1 MHTLMRSLKYAC
13 VAMLLGP
20 GLSLVTA
27 TAANALSDAREP
39 GSLIIF
45 PYFATGAVTPDGT
58 VQPMTE
64 IHIGVTCPVG
74 FTCPE
79 GEPIKLE
86 AHWVCPGSENPN
98 TSFVCK
104 ESDFV
109 LFTTVNGKIT
119 VNPNGQSSVG
129 NIPRP
134 PCTHGYL
141 IAWVVNVL
149 DQPIKFDGLFGD
161 AVVRNSSSALAA
173 YDGVTVQA
181 ADPDPLHTLGVITT
195 GTDTFTGQSTLI
207 FDGVPGHY
215 TMLTGQLTG
224 DVKFTDVIPGPGIVD
239 PKTWLVFLTVDVQS
253 NFPNNPTFVPLTFYN
268 AKEVR
273 TSTSFNFVCWGA
285 SPNHS
290 TQREPDPDGAGHH
303 RGKLCFR
310 AGGEG
315 ANLWNPG
322 RKRAGHSAGS
332 CLHSRGY
339 RVHFNRTGVYNPAV
353 QQQRRSSD
361 SFRAR
366 LRSCKTV

>member
-1 MHTLMRSLKYAC
+1 MHTLMRSIKYAC
-13 VAMLLGP
+13 GAMLLGL
-20 GLSLVTA
+20 GLSLATA
-27 TAANALSDAREP
+27 TAANALSDPKEP

-45 PYFATGAVTPDGT
+45 PYFATGTVTPDGT
-58 VQPMTE
+58 VAPMTE

-134 PCTHGYL
+134 PCAHGYL
-141 IAWVVNVL
+141 IAWVINLL

-181 ADPDPLHTLGVITT
+181 ADTLPADTGHLITL

-224 DVKFTDVIPGPGIVD
+224 DVKFTDVIPGPGRVD

-268 AKEVR
+268 AKEVP
-273 TSTSFNFVCWGA
+273 TSTSFNFVCWGQVPITQLNA
-285 SPNHS
+285 SLTRTAQGTIEGS
-290 TQREPDPDGAGHH
+290 FASGQAVKVQISGIPDGSGPATLLG
-303 RGKLCFR
+303 LVFT
-310 AGGEG
+310 AEG
-315 ANLWNPG
+315 TASTSIEREYITQP
-322 RKRAGHSAGS
+322 
-332 CLHSRGY
+332 
-339 RVHFNRTGVYNPAV
+339 FNNSVGVPTAFGL
-353 QQQRRSSD
+353 D
-361 SFRAR
+361 
-366 LRSCKTV
+366 